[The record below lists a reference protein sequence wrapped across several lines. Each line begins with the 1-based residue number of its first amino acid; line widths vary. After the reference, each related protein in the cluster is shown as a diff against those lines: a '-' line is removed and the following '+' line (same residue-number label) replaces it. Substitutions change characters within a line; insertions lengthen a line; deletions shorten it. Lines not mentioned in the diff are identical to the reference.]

1 MIRDREEGD
10 GTNFNDELNPSQRT
24 TYTKAVQQQE
34 LLLHHQQQKEVLEH
48 SQQQRLQQ
56 QRCPPPHHYSM
67 TMGSR
72 RGGSRGADLSSS
84 RSQHRNQQQQ
94 TQNAMRQTKTFSFE
108 EEQKIDSSTNIP
120 PLPLRCLGL
129 VESFY
134 FGNHVNSYETYH
146 GHMAEKKVST
156 SFIPGF
162 K

>member
-1 MIRDREEGD
+1 MTLSNFYKFYTHEIVIRDREDGD
-10 GTNFNDELNPSQRT
+10 GTHFNDGLNPSQRT

-34 LLLHHQQQKEVLEH
+34 LLQHHHQQQKEVLEH

-72 RGGSRGADLSSS
+72 RGGSRGGNLSNS

-108 EEQKIDSSTNIP
+108 EEHNIDSSTNIP
-120 PLPLRCLGL
+120 PLPLRCLG
-129 VESFY
+129 
-134 FGNHVNSYETYH
+134 
-146 GHMAEKKVST
+146 
-156 SFIPGF
+156 
-162 K
+162 